1 LIKASS
7 IYCLKQKLVQHKKI
21 VCDKA
26 LQALPLG
33 GGVMGEKKAHTW
45 LQNGA
50 MAQWVVARIPKRA
63 PASAPAS
70 EKPGAA
76 AAVVVA
82 ATAMVFPNSLKAGS
96 ILMTVP
102 ESFLEV
108 SASAAV
114 AADAAA
120 AAPTTR
126 SSTFI
131 IH

>member
-1 LIKASS
+1 
-7 IYCLKQKLVQHKKI
+7 
-21 VCDKA
+21 
-26 LQALPLG
+26 
-33 GGVMGEKKAHTW
+33 MGKKKAHTW

-76 AAVVVA
+76 AAAVVA

-96 ILMTVP
+96 ILMMVP

-108 SASAAV
+108 SASAAA